1 MCGWSPCSQPHRKPD
16 YRLPFQAN
24 LRQTQAEALV
34 PLSGSAVVELSS
46 AAIVVSGAAV
56 VVTLLSASVD
66 DAESSVEVSP
76 QPERVMANRTRRRLS
91 KKTLKDC
98 MMRWGG
104 WRLAL
109 ARLAQGS
116 ADLTQMLHQAKAPTG
131 MQSYLVMQLVCL
143 YTLTASW

>member
-46 AAIVVSGAAV
+46 AAILVSGAAV
-56 VVTLLSASVD
+56 VVTLLSVD

-91 KKTLKDC
+91 KKTLKAC
-98 MMRWGG
+98 MTRWGG
-104 WRLAL
+104 
-109 ARLAQGS
+109 
-116 ADLTQMLHQAKAPTG
+116 
-131 MQSYLVMQLVCL
+131 
-143 YTLTASW
+143 